1 MFERRD
7 TIKESNIL
15 GELYSGENF
24 DVNKYFNDSLSGMSF
39 NFNLKNERLRDVD
52 NIMKSSND
60 NYKKTS
66 EQFVD
71 VLLGNYQTFM
81 NIGKYVDRIDKNI
94 SGLMNTQ
101 KNYSILLQNLRKDVE
116 EFTIDYVKYLKDVE
130 QEENKTKEHII
141 KEKSE
146 KLYFEE
152 LDVLEKAMEEDF
164 KLDEF
169 LNPKKGTKR
178 WLEEQPEK
186 LRVLIDEKKFVE
198 CVRLVKEIRECELE
212 LIDYETKL
220 EIDNVYNY
228 LIEKLTVSISRCSS
242 GKDVQFYLDQ
252 MKNLGCVGLAI
263 DTFLNW
269 LSKKLKT
276 KINKI
281 INQDDAE
288 FLKAEKN
295 SLEENSIKNK
305 TNITYTM
312 NSGMGPN
319 KKYATNDGK
328 NNKVILEEIE
338 DEEEGTT
345 ERSITKK
352 QSSGVNNFNDLSTL
366 QSQNLNS
373 ASGDTTFPIDKKI
386 IKIISEY
393 FSTLEK
399 FLKLMEEYFKI
410 NENYAYSSYTIQWL
424 KGEIQI
430 MTKSIENLFAKI
442 INFSQLKS
450 IMRFVNTLFTNFD
463 NKGASGKYIFDLYFI
478 NNIKISL
485 EAIINFCMKTEG
497 VSFDL
502 KEYEIKHSEKNV
514 KINCVSELGNA
525 VSNVS
530 QIISDFINEFI
541 NNKQKFIGIIFIEEY
556 FFENILAKE
565 FLNFMRNK
573 ITKSMANNYDVKSFT
588 DNQES
593 MATTNQI
600 LINYGITILSIENL
614 FEFFLN
620 EMLNNNLV
628 SLNSIESIRQ
638 IKSQI
643 NEAKTDYFSKLFK
656 IKIESHFFRFF
667 DSNKM
672 ILTSD
677 LTEEFK
683 EPDRVFLVF
692 YQVIKNLA
700 KSVKV
705 RINDIKF
712 LYFFIVENQYVN
724 FLKIIDSVRQLDKI
738 YDTEFYFGKIGILGL
753 EIIIHGILFIYY
765 CIQKVLGLDEEGKFK
780 VITEKF
786 IDELVL
792 EFGKV
797 RNINIDRFIKNK
809 QVYHENVLKY
819 IIENRIELLKGY

>member
-1 MFERRD
+1 MFDRRK
-7 TIKESNIL
+7 TISESSIL

-24 DVNKYFNDSLSGMSF
+24 DVNKHFNDSLSGLNF
-39 NFNLKNERLRDVD
+39 NFNLKNDRVRDVD
-52 NIMKSSND
+52 NIIKSSNE
-60 NYKKTS
+60 NYNKTS

-130 QEENKTKEHII
+130 QEENKTKEQII
-141 KEKSE
+141 REKSD

-152 LDVLEKAMEEDF
+152 FDVLEKAMEEDF

-186 LRVLIDEKKFVE
+186 LRVLIDEKKFVD
-198 CVRLVKEIRECELE
+198 CVKLVKEIRECELE

-242 GKDVQFYLDQ
+242 GKDVQLYLDH

-281 INQDDAE
+281 ISQDDAE

-295 SLEENSIKNK
+295 SQEENSLQNK
-305 TNITYTM
+305 KFT
-312 NSGMGPN
+312 GVAPN
-319 KKYATNDGK
+319 KKFNHDDLKK
-328 NNKVILEEIE
+328 NKIILEEIE
-338 DEEEGTT
+338 DEDEVAT
-345 ERSITKK
+345 EKSVKQK
-352 QSSGVNNFNDLSTL
+352 QSNNFNDLS
-366 QSQNLNS
+366 SKPYQNENS
-373 ASGDTTFPIDKKI
+373 KNSESAFPIDKKI

-399 FLKLMEEYFKI
+399 FIKLMEEYFRI
-410 NENYAYSSYTIQWL
+410 NENNAYSCYTIQWL

-463 NKGASGKYIFDLYFI
+463 NKGSSGKYIFDLYFI

-485 EAIINFCMKTEG
+485 EGIINFCMKTDG

-502 KEYEIKHSEKNV
+502 KEYEIKHSEKIV

-556 FFENILAKE
+556 FFENILSKE

-573 ITKSMANNYDVKSFT
+573 ITKSMTNNYDVKSFT

-614 FEFFLN
+614 FDFFLN

-643 NEAKTDYFSKLFK
+643 HESKTDYFSKLFK

-672 ILTSD
+672 VLTSD

-683 EPDRVFLVF
+683 EPDRVFLVY

-724 FLKIIDSVRQLDKI
+724 FLKIIDSVRQLDKL
-738 YDTEFYFGKIGILGL
+738 YDTEFNFCKIGIFGL
-753 EIIIHGILFIYY
+753 EVIIHGILFIYY

-792 EFGKV
+792 EFGKI
-797 RNINIDRFIKNK
+797 RNINVDRFIKNK
-809 QVYHENVLKY
+809 HVYHENALKY